1 MSRQTLTTLITAAVI
16 VTLMALAMQADAQT
30 AVRTSVSVV
39 IPCTNEN
46 FTVSDKCTA
55 PPDYFIVEEN
65 GEVWGYLTSGVQFTQ
80 TNVSND
86 LGVRL
91 QRFNLEDAKWYIS
104 DQGII
109 YADSDIQALSIYLT
123 L

>member
-1 MSRQTLTTLITAAVI
+1 MTKGTLQTVVTIAVVVTLT
-16 VTLMALAMQADAQT
+16 ALGMRADAQT
-30 AVRTSVSVV
+30 VRTSVTVT
-39 IPCTNEN
+39 IPCTNAN

-65 GEVWGYLTSGVQFTQ
+65 GEVWGYLTSGVLFTQ

-91 QRFNLEDAKWYIS
+91 QRFNLEDAKWYIT
-104 DQGII
+104 DRGII
-109 YADSDIQALSIYLT
+109 YADSDLKALSIYLT

>member
-1 MSRQTLTTLITAAVI
+1 MTKQTLSTIVTIAVI
-16 VTLMALAMQADAQT
+16 VTLMVIAMRAEAQT
-30 AVRTSVSVV
+30 AVRTTVSVV

-80 TNVSND
+80 RNVSND

-104 DQGII
+104 DRGVI
-109 YADSDIQALSIYLT
+109 YADSDLQALSIYLT